1 MTRIIW
7 TCWFQ
12 GRDHA
17 PFLVRQCLESWE
29 RLNPDWEVR
38 CLDRYNLLSY
48 APSLSEFDLEDRAIT
63 AASLSDI
70 ARIALLHEYGGVWV
84 DATLFCNQPL
94 DSWLPACMEEGFFAF
109 DRPDRPLASWF
120 LAAEPGNPV
129 IAAWAEAV
137 EDYWR
142 DRVQADNYFWF
153 HELFRAI
160 CAGEPAIAESWAR
173 VPRISALPPHQIQ
186 ELGMLSPASDTAPLV
201 DRSLPLFKLTYRYPE
216 DQAGEDCLLHW
227 LIGQPTDVPAP
238 APAQDE
244 ALAPLSP
251 IASIKVGT
259 ENLGDHVQI
268 IAGQRL
274 LARFGLKPDLHVD
287 RDRELA
293 DPPPPSL
300 NGDEGQVPIL
310 LNGWFKSGNEGWP
323 PHPRFD
329 PIFLGFHIRLFQ
341 SPALASEESL
351 AYYADRGPIGCRD
364 VYTNDLLS
372 GLGTESFISNC
383 LSLTLPRRM
392 PKESQT
398 KTFVVSRD
406 DRLSQAMPA
415 EIGPFEAVLHYS
427 GDTDFWRNMERAEA
441 LLARY
446 RDEAKLIVTSLLHC
460 ALPAIAM
467 GIPVVMVY
475 PINTPAGRES
485 DMERFSSLAQL
496 LPIHEIEALDA
507 IDWALALPAPGP
519 IKLALI
525 DQLAAALDRRGL
537 ARRRAVGPIA
547 PSSVLPPA

>member
-1 MTRIIW
+1 MQPIIW

-12 GRDHA
+12 GRDQA
-17 PFLVRQCLESWE
+17 PFVVRQCIESWE
-29 RLNPDWEVR
+29 RLNPGWEVR
-38 CLDRYNLLSY
+38 CLDRYSLLSY
-48 APSLSEFDLEDRAIT
+48 AAGLSEFDLDDRAVT

-94 DSWLPACMEEGFFAF
+94 DSWLPQCMEEGFFAF

-120 LAAEPGNPV
+120 LAAEPGNPI
-129 IAAWAEAV
+129 IAAWAAAV
-137 EDYWR
+137 GDYWR
-142 DRVQADNYFWF
+142 DRAQADEYFWF

-160 CAGEPAIAESWAR
+160 CAANPAIAESWAR

-186 ELGMLSPASDTAPLV
+186 ELGMLSPASGTVPLV
-201 DRSLPLFKLTYRYPE
+201 DTTLPLFKLTYRYPE
-216 DQAGEDCLLHW
+216 EQAGEDCLLHW
-227 LIGQPTDVPAP
+227 LIGQPEGEVAPAEEEAP
-238 APAQDE
+238 APLPQ
-244 ALAPLSP
+244 

-274 LARFGLKPDLHVD
+274 LARFGLKPNLHVD

-293 DPPPPSL
+293 DPPA
-300 NGDEGQVPIL
+300 GEEQVPIL

-372 GLGTESFISNC
+372 DLGAESFISNC
-383 LSLTLPRRM
+383 LSLTLPRRTA
-392 PKESQT
+392 KASQT

-406 DRLSQAMPA
+406 ERLAQAMPP

-475 PINTPAGRES
+475 PINTPAGRQS

-496 LPIHEIEALDA
+496 VPIHEIEALDV
-507 IDWALALPAPGP
+507 IDWAPALPDPGP

-547 PSSVLPPA
+547 SSSVLPPPG